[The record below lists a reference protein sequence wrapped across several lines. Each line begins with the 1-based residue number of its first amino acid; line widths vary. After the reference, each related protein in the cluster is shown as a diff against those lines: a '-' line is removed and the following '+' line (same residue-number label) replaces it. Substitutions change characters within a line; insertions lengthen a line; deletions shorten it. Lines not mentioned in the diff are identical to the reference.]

1 MTGVRT
7 EFHRGHI
14 VKARHISE
22 DDVER
27 LRQDRNPC
35 ARCGTR
41 MDYHDTLGCK
51 RFVAE
56 VVA

>member
-1 MTGVRT
+1 MNVLRRTPIERDRVRLMSNDD
-7 EFHRGHI
+7 I
-14 VKARHISE
+14 ARLVIN
-22 DDVER
+22 
-27 LRQDRNPC
+27 RNPC